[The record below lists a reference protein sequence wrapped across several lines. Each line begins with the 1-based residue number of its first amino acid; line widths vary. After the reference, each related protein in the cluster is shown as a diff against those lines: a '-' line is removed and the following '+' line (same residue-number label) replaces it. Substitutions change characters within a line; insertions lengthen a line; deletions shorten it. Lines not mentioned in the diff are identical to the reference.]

1 MTEFNSVNRGKSVEI
16 VSLLQPDK
24 MLEEMGT
31 LDCRHLKLP
40 LLTLENL
47 GKVITPYVKD
57 VSQDQWASLADGDP
71 GSKVVILLSSMCHAV
86 IEEISALVL
95 EVVEPQVLAKG
106 HNHASGDKVS
116 LQDGCSCCRV
126 TENNIQASFR
136 NTLHHCFGEALS
148 MAQGKSYNA
157 DILVKLFS
165 AEITKKVNTS
175 LARITGPAPTPKTH
189 DSVTGMSIIQMVYN
203 VTEIFECILN
213 ISRKITD
220 RASDSMT
227 CSDSNCKQ
235 ICCLDVE
242 EEEDAE
248 IPQISDCSL
257 ENSLCMDNL
266 SPPPT
271 PELPKYSETFVPSAL
286 ILAYQENSSP
296 SLESPD
302 CPVNMTFLT
311 VLLAKLVDHIA
322 SKTRTSILNVDLV
335 ALLGGVT
342 MRAEKE
348 LDSIPPPSVENL
360 HIPIYKK
367 LCKVFGSKYLLQA
380 AMESGD
386 EAFEIAVS
394 EVLVSQLQK
403 SLVRSKNSG
412 TIWRVVKDGK
422 LSPVREIPTPE
433 SPTEESNEPKIPLLS
448 NTSPASTLKKST
460 GWFSRL
466 FDTLNRALDS
476 DIHRLDY
483 TVTNPPVWTNPVL

>member
-1 MTEFNSVNRGKSVEI
+1 MTEFNSVNRGKSVGN

-40 LLTLENL
+40 LVTLENL

-148 MAQGKSYNA
+148 MAQGKSYNS

-175 LARITGPAPTPKTH
+175 LARITGPVPTPKTH
-189 DSVTGMSIIQMVYN
+189 DSVT
-203 VTEIFECILN
+203 
-213 ISRKITD
+213 
-220 RASDSMT
+220 
-227 CSDSNCKQ
+227 
-235 ICCLDVE
+235 
-242 EEEDAE
+242 
-248 IPQISDCSL
+248 
-257 ENSLCMDNL
+257 
-266 SPPPT
+266 
-271 PELPKYSETFVPSAL
+271 AL

-335 ALLGGVT
+335 ELLGGVT

-380 AMESGD
+380 AMESGFSVT
-386 EAFEIAVS
+386 APEIF
-394 EVLVSQLQK
+394 
-403 SLVRSKNSG
+403 SK
-412 TIWRVVKDGK
+412 VKEFWDHM
-422 LSPVREIPTPE
+422 E
-433 SPTEESNEPKIPLLS
+433 SCQ
-448 NTSPASTLKKST
+448 
-460 GWFSRL
+460 GW
-466 FDTLNRALDS
+466 
-476 DIHRLDY
+476 
-483 TVTNPPVWTNPVL
+483 